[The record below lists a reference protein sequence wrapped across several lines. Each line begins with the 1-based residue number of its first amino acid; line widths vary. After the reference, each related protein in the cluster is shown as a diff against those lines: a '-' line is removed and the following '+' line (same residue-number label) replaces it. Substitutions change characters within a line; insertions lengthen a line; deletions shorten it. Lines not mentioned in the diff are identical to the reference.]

1 MLIDLYLVE
10 EWKRIS
16 LGVVYMV
23 YIFWYFAW
31 WIWGGYEK
39 KKVKMVQCYVIHA
52 LWREKKKKERKKKQ
66 QNVQWNITLYNE
78 QMLEERRKWLEF
90 CEVEG

>member
-1 MLIDLYLVE
+1 MNEKI
-10 EWKRIS
+10 IS

-39 KKVKMVQCYVIHA
+39 KKLKMVQCYVIHA
-52 LWREKKKKERKKKQ
+52 LWKEKEKGKEKKTKKMF
-66 QNVQWNITLYNE
+66 NE
-78 QMLEERRKWLEF
+78 I
-90 CEVEG
+90 

>member
-1 MLIDLYLVE
+1 MNEKI
-10 EWKRIS
+10 IS

-39 KKVKMVQCYVIHA
+39 SKVKMVQCYVIHV
-52 LWREKKKKERKKKQ
+52 LKKKNK
-66 QNVQWNITLYNE
+66 QNVQWNIVLYSE
-78 QMLEERRKWLEF
+78 QILEERRKWLEF